1 MIKMSIFLQLLLI
14 TACYVNIMQALDE
27 GQVNYISHEDCSQ
40 YLSSQSSNI
49 SARRTFS
56 SNISLVY
63 DAHEETDH
71 QRNEAMCPPW
81 YYWNNES
88 RKCDTGYDFRSL
100 TIFFEAWTHQTW
112 LQTLYCMTTSHEN
125 TTDRT
130 DVIGSCLF
138 SFDNR
143 LQGTVYPLPCNIS
156 QLNEYMC
163 AGLNREGQLCGRCV
177 KGFGPPV
184 FSYSLSCVNCT
195 DYHLNWLKYIG
206 VAFGPLTLF
215 CIVICVF
222 HISATSPYLHGFVFF
237 SQILTISVVVK
248 ALHNM
253 HGYRESGAS
262 EKIGGEVYISLL
274 SIWNLDIM
282 RAIYH
287 PFCLHPNMTIVQ
299 ALALDY
305 LIALY
310 PLVLLLII
318 YFLVSL
324 HSKNNTVIVKM
335 WKPFWAVLRPLIR
348 NLNIQTSLIESFASL
363 YFLSAMKVQSVSL
376 DLLSPTALYY
386 ANGSVSDKLYIFLAG
401 DVEYFGQD
409 HCLYGILAV
418 IFLLLFLCIPG
429 LLFFLYPCRFFQRF
443 LNRIRCN
450 SVTLRTFMDV
460 FQGNYKDGTNGT
472 RDYRFFAGVF
482 FMTRFVLVAIFMLLS
497 SLYFILIF
505 DTILT
510 MLGFSVAI
518 LHPQR
523 TKLHYTL
530 DCIILLLLSILL
542 FSGIGSFLTSNSS
555 LATNLSRIF
564 GEISVV
570 LPLVYITCLTLYWIT
585 VKKNIPQNIGRCMLR
600 ISAKVLCIESIAT
613 EQQGLLV

>member
-1 MIKMSIFLQLLLI
+1 MIKMLLAIFLQLLLI
-14 TACYVNIMQALDE
+14 ITHYVNAVQAHDE
-27 GQVNYISHEDCSQ
+27 GQVDHIANEDCSQ
-40 YLSSQSSNI
+40 YLSSQKSNASI
-49 SARRTFS
+49 GAAFS
-56 SNISLVY
+56 SNISVFY
-63 DAHEETDH
+63 ETHEEKDL
-71 QRNEAMCPPW
+71 QRNEVLCPPW

-88 RKCDTGYDFRSL
+88 RNCHYGN
-100 TIFFEAWTHQTW
+100 FFNNFVYFEQWTDQTW
-112 LQTLYCMTTSHEN
+112 LQIFYCMTTSHEN
-125 TTDRT
+125 TTNRT
-130 DVIGSCLF
+130 DVVGSCLF
-138 SFDNR
+138 MNNFFSR
-143 LQGTVYPLPCNIS
+143 GTFYPLPCNIS

-195 DYHLNWLKYIG
+195 DYHLNWLKFIG
-206 VAFGPLTLF
+206 VAFGPLTVF

-237 SQILTISVVVK
+237 CQIITMPTLMK
-248 ALHNM
+248 LAANND
-253 HGYRESGAS
+253 GYKEAGNG
-262 EKIGGEVYISLL
+262 KQIGEQVYVSLL
-274 SIWNLDIM
+274 SVWNLDIL

-287 PFCLHPNMTIVQ
+287 PFCLHPNMTTVQ

-310 PLVLLLII
+310 PLVLLLIV

-324 HSKNNTVIVKM
+324 HSKNNTVIVKIWM
-335 WKPFWAVLRPLIR
+335 PFWAVLRPLIR
-348 NLNIQTSLIESFASL
+348 NLNIQTSLIESFATL

-401 DVEYFGQD
+401 DVEYFGQE

-429 LLFFLYPCRFFQRF
+429 LLLFLYPCRFFQRF

-482 FMTRFVLVAIFMLLS
+482 FMARFVLAAIFILLS
-497 SLYFILIF
+497 SLYSILIYG
-505 DTILT
+505 TILT

-542 FSGIGSFLTSNSS
+542 FSATGIFLGPTNSI
-555 LATNLSRIF
+555 AWKVFNLFCDIN
-564 GEISVV
+564 VD
-570 LPLVYITCLTLYWIT
+570 LPLIYIACLVLYWIT
-585 VKKNIPQNIGRCMLR
+585 VKKKVPQQFGRCVLR
-600 ISAKVLCIESIAT
+600 IAAKVFCVKT
-613 EQQGLLV
+613 VEQQRLLV

>member
-1 MIKMSIFLQLLLI
+1 MVLAIVLQLLLI
-14 TACYVNIMQALDE
+14 MGLSVNILQALDG
-27 GQVNYISHEDCSQ
+27 GQVNYIANEDCSQ
-40 YLSSQSSNI
+40 YLSPRNSGCSTTG
-49 SARRTFS
+49 TFS
-56 SNISLVY
+56 SNISVNY
-63 DAHEETDH
+63 EAHEEMMYD
-71 QRNEAMCPPW
+71 RIEIMCPPW

-88 RKCDTGYDFRSL
+88 RKCDTGYFFNSL
-100 TIFFEAWTHQTW
+100 IFFEGWTHQTW
-112 LQTLYCMTTSHEN
+112 LQTFYCMTTSHEN
-125 TTDRT
+125 TTERT

-143 LQGTVYPLPCNIS
+143 LQGTFYPLPCNIS

-163 AGLNREGQLCGRCV
+163 AGLNREGQLCGKCV

-184 FSYSLSCVNCT
+184 FSYSISCVNCT

-253 HGYRESGAS
+253 NGYRESGAS
-262 EKIGGEVYISLL
+262 EKIGGEVYVSLL

-348 NLNIQTSLIESFASL
+348 NLNIQTSLIESFATL

-386 ANGSVSDKLYIFLAG
+386 ANGSVSDKLYLFLAG

-409 HCLYGILAV
+409 HCLYGTLAV

-429 LLFFLYPCRFFQRF
+429 LLLFLYPCRFFQRF

-497 SLYFILIF
+497 SLYFILMF
-505 DTILT
+505 GTILT

-530 DCIILLLLSILL
+530 DCITLLLLSILL
-542 FSGIGSFLTSNSS
+542 FSAIGFFLGPHNSIASNFSK
-555 LATNLSRIF
+555 IF
-564 GEISVV
+564 GYISFA
-570 LPLVYITCLTLYWIT
+570 LPLIYINCLVLYWIT
-585 VKKNIPQNIGRCMLR
+585 VKKKIPQRFGRCVLR
-600 ISAKVLCIESIAT
+600 IAAKVFCITAA
-613 EQQGLLV
+613 EQQRLLA

>member
-1 MIKMSIFLQLLLI
+1 MLLAIFLQVLLI
-14 TACYVNIMQALDE
+14 MTLHFNAIQALDE
-27 GQVNYISHEDCSQ
+27 GQVRYIANEDCSQ
-40 YLSSQSSNI
+40 YLSSQNSNTSI
-49 SARRTFS
+49 GRAFS
-56 SNISLVY
+56 SNISMFNE
-63 DAHEETDH
+63 AHEEIDI
-71 QRNEAMCPPW
+71 QRNEMFCPPW
-81 YYWNNES
+81 NYWNNES
-88 RKCDTGYDFRSL
+88 RQCHYGN
-100 TIFFEAWTHQTW
+100 FFNSFIHFQHRTHQTW
-112 LQTLYCMTTSHEN
+112 LQAFYCMTTSHEN
-125 TTDRT
+125 TTNRT

-138 SFDNR
+138 SINFFS
-143 LQGTVYPLPCNIS
+143 LSTFYPLPCNIS

-215 CIVICVF
+215 CIVICIF
-222 HISATSPYLHGFVFF
+222 HISATSPFLHGFVFF
-237 SQILTISVVVK
+237 CQIITMPTLMKLI
-248 ALHNM
+248 ANNG
-253 HGYRESGAS
+253 GYKEAS
-262 EKIGGEVYISLL
+262 NGKRIAGQVYVSLL
-274 SIWNLDIM
+274 SLWNLDIL

-299 ALALDY
+299 ALALNY

-310 PLVLLLII
+310 PLVLLLTI
-318 YFLVSL
+318 YSLVSL
-324 HSKNNTVIVKM
+324 HSKNNTVIVKI

-348 NLNIQTSLIESFASL
+348 NLNIQTSLIESFATL
-363 YFLSAMKVQSVSL
+363 YFLSAMKIQSVSL

-386 ANGSVSDKLYIFLAG
+386 ANGSVSEKLYLFLAG

-418 IFLLLFLCIPG
+418 TFLLLFAFIPG
-429 LLFFLYPCRFFQRF
+429 LLFLLYPCRFFQRF
-443 LNRIRCN
+443 LNRIHCN
-450 SVTLRTFMDV
+450 SLALHTFMDV

-482 FMTRFVLVAIFMLLS
+482 FMTRFVLVAIFILLS
-497 SLYFILIF
+497 SLYSILIF
-505 DTILT
+505 GTILT
-510 MLGFSVAI
+510 MLGVSVAI

-542 FSGIGSFLTSNSS
+542 FSAIGTFLGPNNSI
-555 LATNLSRIF
+555 AWKVFNIF
-564 GEISVV
+564 GDVSID
-570 LPLVYITCLTLYWIT
+570 LPLIYIACLLLYWIT
-585 VKKNIPQNIGRCMLR
+585 VKKKVPKQFGRCVLR
-600 ISAKVLCIESIAT
+600 IAAKVFCVET
-613 EQQGLLV
+613 VEQQRLLV